1 MVRRLDAR
9 GMMPAE
15 VAARLR
21 LPGGFLS
28 PQAREAARRIVEDVR
43 EKGDE
48 ALLAYTERF
57 DGVRPERIRVPTEEI
72 ESSQAS
78 LPPELEESFLAAFE
92 NVRAFHEREMD
103 RSWEMSRDGATV
115 GQRVRPLRRVGVYV
129 PGGHGAY
136 PSTLMMA
143 AIPAQVAGVRE
154 ICVCAPPGPD
164 GRASRWV
171 LAVAGLLGL
180 GEVYAVGGAQAVGAM
195 AYGTGTVRAVDKVV
209 GPGNDYVTAAKLEV
223 FGTIGIDAP
232 QGPSEVV
239 VIADASAFPE
249 RVARDLMAQA
259 EHLSGASATLVS
271 PNAGLLEDVAPL
283 LRGAPAELVT
293 LVHARD
299 LAQAVE
305 ISNLYAPEHAHVIS
319 EDHEA
324 VLRDLEAVGMVAVG
338 DASPVALADYGAGP
352 SHALPTGG
360 SAAWASAL
368 GTHDFTARTNYVHYT
383 GEALARFG
391 PHVERLA
398 RLEGFENHAQ
408 SVAVRLRRKG
418 EDDGS
423 DR

>member
-9 GMMPAE
+9 GRPPSEVVAE
-15 VAARLR
+15 LR
-21 LPGGFLS
+21 RPGGFFS
-28 PQAREAARRIVEDVR
+28 AEVRGAARGIVNDVR
-43 EKGDE
+43 ARGDE
-48 ALLAYTERF
+48 ALLEYTERF
-57 DGVRPERIRVPTEEI
+57 DGLRPDRIRVPGKEI
-72 ESSQAS
+72 ERARAS
-78 LPPELEESFLAAFE
+78 LPAELEESFLVAFE
-92 NVRAFHEREMD
+92 NVRSFHERELD
-103 RSWEMSRDGATV
+103 RSWELSRNGATV

-143 AIPAQVAGVRE
+143 ALPAQVAGVRE
-154 ICVCAPPGPD
+154 ICVCTPPGPD

-195 AYGTGTVRAVDKVV
+195 AYGTETVRAVDKVV

-223 FGTIGIDAP
+223 FGTVGIDAP

-249 RVARDLMAQA
+249 RVGRDLMAQA
-259 EHLSGASATLVS
+259 EHLSGASAILIS
-271 PNAGLLEDVAPL
+271 PNTGLLEDVSPL
-283 LRGAPAELVT
+283 LAGEPGKLVT
-293 LVHARD
+293 LVLARD

-305 ISNLYAPEHAHVIS
+305 ICNLYAPEHAHVIS

-324 VLRDLEAVGMVAVG
+324 VLQDLEAVGMVAVG
-338 DASPVALADYGAGP
+338 DTSPVALADYGAGP
-352 SHALPTGG
+352 SHILPTGG
-360 SAAWASAL
+360 TAAWASAL

-383 GEALARFG
+383 GEALALFG
-391 PHVERLA
+391 PHVEGLA

-418 EDDGS
+418 DDGS

>member
-9 GMMPAE
+9 GRHPSEVVAE
-15 VAARLR
+15 LR
-21 LPGGFLS
+21 RPRGFLS
-28 PQAREAARRIVEDVR
+28 AEVRGAARGIVEDVR
-43 EKGDE
+43 ARGDE
-48 ALLAYTERF
+48 ALLEYTERF
-57 DGVRPERIRVPTEEI
+57 DGLRPDRLRVPGKEI
-72 ESSQAS
+72 ERARAS
-78 LPPELEESFLAAFE
+78 LPAELEESFLVAFE
-92 NVRAFHEREMD
+92 NVRSFHERELD
-103 RSWEMSRDGATV
+103 RSWELSRNGATV

-154 ICVCAPPGPD
+154 ICVCTPPGPD

-180 GEVYAVGGAQAVGAM
+180 GEVYAVGGSQAVGAM
-195 AYGTGTVRAVDKVV
+195 AYGTATVRAVDKVV

-223 FGTIGIDAP
+223 FGTVGIDAP

-249 RVARDLMAQA
+249 NVARDLMAQA
-259 EHLSGASATLVS
+259 EHLSGASAILIS
-271 PNAGLLEDVAPL
+271 PNAGLLEDVTPL
-283 LRGAPAELVT
+283 LAGEPAKLIT
-293 LVHARD
+293 LVRARD

-324 VLRDLEAVGMVAVG
+324 VLQDLEAVGMVAVG
-338 DASPVALADYGAGP
+338 DASPAALADYGAGP
-352 SHALPTGG
+352 SHVLPTGG
-360 SAAWASAL
+360 TAVWASGL
-368 GTHDFTARTNYVHYT
+368 GTHDFTARTNYIHFT
-383 GEALARFG
+383 GEALALFG

-418 EDDGS
+418 DDGS